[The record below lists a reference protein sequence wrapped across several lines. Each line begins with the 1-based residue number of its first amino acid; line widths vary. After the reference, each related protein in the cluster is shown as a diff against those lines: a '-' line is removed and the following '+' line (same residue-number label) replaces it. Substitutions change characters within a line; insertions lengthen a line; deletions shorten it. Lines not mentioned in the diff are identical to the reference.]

1 MKITD
6 VEAWTVAVP
15 FRNPIQSAYGVSFP
29 ARIRVIVRVRTDE
42 GLEGIGETGPSAV
55 SRIDRDDLAPRF
67 LREIAPRVVGGD
79 PFRVEDVIRATQY
92 APDAVAIELACLDIV
107 GKATGRPVAEVLGGV
122 RAPGRL
128 PIAAYC
134 FFRLPDEHGKGA
146 VTPDNF
152 VSSVVDQARQGNF
165 ETVKLKLGVYDPET
179 ELECLAGV
187 RAALP
192 QAKLRVDPNGAWS
205 VATTARLLRRL
216 EEINLEYLEDPIK
229 DSPLGFQQA
238 IVGGRSI
245 DVSGMRRI
253 RNTSTV
259 PLCADNCYRKD
270 LLRSVIQA
278 EAADVVLADVFGCG
292 GIRGTLDW
300 YRAADLFHLG
310 LGMHSGTE
318 LGIGHAAK
326 MQAIG
331 AMGDRVLHAMDAIY
345 PEYVG
350 DVIEGDPFAIS
361 DGSSDF
367 PNAPG
372 LGVTLDEESLGTYE
386 LTAERHR
393 DLNDWWEECKR
404 RANVT
409 AASSSML
416 TRSF

>member
-1 MKITD
+1 
-6 VEAWTVAVP
+6 
-15 FRNPIQSAYGVSFP
+15 
-29 ARIRVIVRVRTDE
+29 
-42 GLEGIGETGPSAV
+42 
-55 SRIDRDDLAPRF
+55 
-67 LREIAPRVVGGD
+67 
-79 PFRVEDVIRATQY
+79 
-92 APDAVAIELACLDIV
+92 
-107 GKATGRPVAEVLGGV
+107 
-122 RAPGRL
+122 
-128 PIAAYC
+128 
-134 FFRLPDEHGKGA
+134 
-146 VTPDNF
+146 
-152 VSSVVDQARQGNF
+152 
-165 ETVKLKLGVYDPET
+165 
-179 ELECLAGV
+179 
-187 RAALP
+187 
-192 QAKLRVDPNGAWS
+192 
-205 VATTARLLRRL
+205 
-216 EEINLEYLEDPIK
+216 
-229 DSPLGFQQA
+229 
-238 IVGGRSI
+238 
-245 DVSGMRRI
+245 
-253 RNTSTV
+253 
-259 PLCADNCYRKD
+259 
-270 LLRSVIQA
+270 
-278 EAADVVLADVFGCG
+278 VLADVFGCG

>member
-42 GLEGIGETGPSAV
+42 GIEGVGETGPSAV

-67 LREIAPRVVGGD
+67 LREVAPRVIGGD
-79 PFRVEDVIRATQY
+79 PFRVEDVMRAAQY
-92 APDAVAIELACLDIV
+92 SPDGVAIELACLDIV
-107 GKATGRPVAEVLGGV
+107 GKAMDRPVAEMLGGV
-122 RAPGRL
+122 QPPKRL

-134 FFRLPDEHGKGA
+134 FFRLPDEQGKGA

-152 VSSVVDQARQGNF
+152 VASVVEQTKRGNF
-165 ETVKLKLGVYDPET
+165 ETVKLKFGVYDPET
-179 ELECLAGV
+179 ELECLRGV
-187 RAALP
+187 RDALP
-192 QAKLRVDPNGAWS
+192 HVKLRIDPNGAWS
-205 VATTARLLRRL
+205 TATSVRLLKRL
-216 EEINLEYLEDPIK
+216 EEVGLEYLEDPIK

-238 IVGGRSI
+238 ILGGRSI

-253 RNTSTV
+253 RYTSTV

-300 YRAADLFHLG
+300 YRTADLFHLG

-326 MQAIG
+326 LQAVA

-345 PEYVG
+345 PEYVD
-350 DVIEGDPFAIS
+350 DVIVGGPFPIT
-361 DGSSDF
+361 DGATDF
-367 PNAPG
+367 PTDPG
-372 LGVTLDEESLGTYE
+372 LGVQIDEQRLAAYE
-386 LTAERHR
+386 LTAARHTQ
-393 DLNDWWEECKR
+393 LNEWWDECKR
-404 RANVT
+404 RANVG
-409 AASSSML
+409 ASSSSML
-416 TRSF
+416 TRGF